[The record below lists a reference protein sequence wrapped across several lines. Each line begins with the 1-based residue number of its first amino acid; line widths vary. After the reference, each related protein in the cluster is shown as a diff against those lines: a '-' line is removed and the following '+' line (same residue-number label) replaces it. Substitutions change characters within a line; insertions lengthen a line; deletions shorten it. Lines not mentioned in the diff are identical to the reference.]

1 MTTVGF
7 LHPGSMG
14 VTLAANMDAERL
26 WVGVGRSRAS
36 AERAASAELL
46 DAGSLEEL
54 CARSDVIVSICP
66 PAAAQE
72 VARSVAATG
81 FRGRY
86 LDANAIAPATSI
98 AIGAL
103 FGDQYIDG
111 GVIGPPAIRPGTTRL
126 YLAGPGA
133 AELATRWQGSALDAR
148 VVADRWDGGAAS
160 ALKMAYAGWTKGS
173 SALLLAMNA
182 LATEAGVEDA
192 LQDEWELSQPGL
204 LERSARTAAGT
215 GPKAWRWVGEMEEIA
230 ATMTGA
236 GLPDGFHRAA
246 GELYLR
252 MAGFKDSEGPSL
264 DVVIDAILAGPPGP
278 DRSAD
283 SVLEPRVATNRA
295 PSPPGG

>member
-14 VTLAANMDAERL
+14 VTLAANIDAERL
-26 WVGVGRSRAS
+26 WVGVGRSA
-36 AERAASAELL
+36 ATTDRAASADLI
-46 DAGSLEEL
+46 DAGSLDEL

-72 VARSVAATG
+72 LARSVAATG
-81 FRGRY
+81 FRGHY

-111 GVIGPPAIRPGTTRL
+111 GVIGPPAIRAGTTRL

-133 AELATRWQGSALDAR
+133 ADLATRWQGSALDAR
-148 VVADRWDGGAAS
+148 VVADQWTGGAAS

-182 LATEAGVEDA
+182 LATDAGVADA
-192 LQDEWELSQPGL
+192 LHAEWELSQPGL

-230 ATMTGA
+230 TTLGGA
-236 GLPDGFHRAA
+236 GLPEGFHRAA

-252 MAGFKDSEGPSL
+252 MAGFKDSDGPSL
-264 DVVIDAILAGPPGP
+264 DAVLDAILAGQPSPGP
-278 DRSAD
+278 GSDPGID
-283 SVLEPRVATNRA
+283 PVATRGPT
-295 PSPPGG
+295 PSPPAV